1 MDRLQISVSLLGLA
15 AAFAGALLKLIHA
28 MLGLTLLWLSEVHIS
43 DDHLRRRL
51 NVGRELLG
59 TGYLVVQSRI

>member
-28 MLGLTLLWLSEVHIS
+28 ILGLTLLWLSEAHIS

-51 NVGRELLG
+51 NAGREPFG
-59 TGYLVVQSRI
+59 TGNLVVQSRI